1 MRGRT
6 GMSLLLGVLLLS
18 GVAACVAV
26 PAVGPTAGAAPTSPT
41 TPTAPAGELRF
52 TAAGDYGA
60 TDDTG
65 SVLETIRASDPD
77 VHFALGDLSYG
88 RPGEEDQWCRFVT
101 DRVGPDL
108 PFQLLP
114 GNHESD
120 GSNGAIAAFAEC
132 LPNRLPGLVGSY
144 PGQYYVDL
152 PQGAPLVRFV
162 MISPAITF
170 PDGTWTYTA
179 GSDRFA
185 WTAAAIDGARS
196 AGVPWVVVGMHKP
209 CLSTGVHS
217 CDVGPDLLHLL
228 VSERVDLVI
237 SGHEHMYERTRQLD
251 EGPGCPRI
259 TIGSFTPACVA
270 DADDALVAGA
280 GTVFVTVGTGGT
292 ALRSTRRADAEAP
305 YFAAVSAANA
315 DPTHG
320 VLDARATPTELR
332 LSFRRATG
340 GTFTDA
346 VAITRSGAPWAL
358 VPADFVAGRTVP

>member
-1 MRGRT
+1 MRGRA
-6 GMSLLLGVLLLS
+6 GLGPVLGVLLLS

-26 PAVGPTAGAAPTSPT
+26 PAVGPTGGVAPSTQ
-41 TPTAPAGELRF
+41 TAPAGELRF

-60 TDDTG
+60 TDDTAD
-65 SVLETIRASDPD
+65 VLETIRASDPD

-101 DRVGPDL
+101 DHVGQDV

-170 PDGTWTYTA
+170 PDGTWSYTA
-179 GSDRFA
+179 GSTRLA
-185 WTAAAIDGARS
+185 WTAAAIDGARA

-237 SGHEHMYERTRQLD
+237 SGHEHMYERTLQLD

-270 DADDALVAGA
+270 DADDDLVAGA

-292 ALRSTRRADAEAP
+292 ALRSTRGADAESP
-305 YFAAVSAANA
+305 YFTAVSAANV

-320 VLDARATPTELR
+320 VLDARATPTGLR
-332 LSFRRATG
+332 LSFRPAAG

-358 VPADFVAGRTVP
+358 VPADFVAGGTVP

>member
-1 MRGRT
+1 MRGRA
-6 GMSLLLGVLLLS
+6 GLGLVLGALLLS
-18 GVAACVAV
+18 GVAACVAA
-26 PAVGPTAGAAPTSPT
+26 PAIDPAPGNAPT
-41 TPTAPAGELRF
+41 TPSAPTVPAGELRF

-60 TDDTG
+60 TDDTR
-65 SVLETIRASDPD
+65 SVLETLRATDPD

-88 RPGEEDQWCRFVT
+88 RPGEEDQWCRLVT
-101 DRVGPDL
+101 DRVGQDL

-132 LPNRLPGLVGSY
+132 LPNRLPGLVGTY
-144 PGQYYVDL
+144 PREYYVDL

-179 GSDRFA
+179 GSSRLA
-185 WTAAAIDGARS
+185 WTAAAIDGARA

-237 SGHEHMYERTRQLD
+237 SGHEHMYERTQQLG

-292 ALRSTRRADAEAP
+292 ALRATRPDDGEAA

-320 VLDARATPTELR
+320 LLDARATPTELR

-340 GTFTDA
+340 GTFADE